1 MWSLKS
7 IIAEVFENIVMRY
20 LMCSLNQYHL
30 TCQHHHI
37 IHTSS
42 SQNCLFWSL
51 CCGEI
56 LSWSSQQVVYRW
68 LGKPAIFQELFH
80 RWLRLLATFQPLFSS
95 QILQNRF
102 LVIKL
107 FKSLILHWMKLKWF
121 KFVNANQTSLILWRG
136 NQWKIGK
143 ALRQAFYIGK
153 IYWAVNS
160 KSFISLHYISDW
172 LTERKW
178 TCSCSLSGPSLHLI
192 GYSSKDVRLI
202 LNSWD
207 YLHKMIIQRAQAL
220 SLH

>member
-68 LGKPAIFQELFH
+68 LCKPAIFQELFH
-80 RWLRLLATFQPLFSS
+80 RWLRGLAIFQPLFSS

-107 FKSLILHWMKLKWF
+107 FKSLFCNGDWIKMKLKWF
-121 KFVNANQTSLILWRG
+121 KFVNANHTSSSCGEVFSEKLARRSDMHFTEAKYIELLTA
-136 NQWKIGK
+136 K
-143 ALRQAFYIGK
+143 ALFRYIIFLTDWEK
-153 IYWAVNS
+153 IDM
-160 KSFISLHYISDW
+160 FLLSL
-172 LTERKW
+172 R
-178 TCSCSLSGPSLHLI
+178 PSLHFI
-192 GYSSKDVRLI
+192 G
-202 LNSWD
+202 
-207 YLHKMIIQRAQAL
+207 
-220 SLH
+220 

>member
-1 MWSLKS
+1 MIYSEVSVAGRFYHDQVSRLF
-7 IIAEVFENIVMRY
+7 IADSASR
-20 LMCSLNQYHL
+20 
-30 TCQHHHI
+30 
-37 IHTSS
+37 
-42 SQNCLFWSL
+42 LFFKNFFIADYAGW
-51 CCGEI
+51 
-56 LSWSSQQVVYRW
+56 
-68 LGKPAIFQELFH
+68 
-80 RWLRLLATFQPLFSS
+80 PLFNHSFHLRSFKIDFLSS
-95 QILQNRF
+95 NYSK
-102 LVIKL
+102 VL
-107 FKSLILHWMKLKWF
+107 FCNGVWTKLKWF

-153 IYWAVNS
+153 IYWAVAAKN
-160 KSFISLHYISDW
+160 FISLHISDW